1 MIESLSFARYH
12 FNLQCL
18 SDIVFRGFS
27 GSTLRGAF
35 GSVFRRLV
43 CITRAPT
50 CEGCVLRQQCAYG
63 YVFETAPP
71 SHSQRLRRYESV
83 PRPYVLSL
91 PDSTRLAF
99 HEGEPLQ
106 MTLTLIGRAIDYFPY
121 FVFTSQRLEETGLG
135 VGRHEGKGRFR
146 LTEVLAERADGNT
159 VRVFTPKE
167 GIDTLRLPVLRGADI
182 LERIAGWEPRRL
194 GVQFVTPARLRFEG
208 RLTDQIEFHHLVRA
222 LLHRLSSLLYFHCGA
237 EPDTDYA
244 GLIARAQEVRTVQRR
259 LRWVEQDRYSSRQ
272 KSLLQMGGFTGEMV
286 FEGHLEPFL
295 PLLAVGEYV
304 HIGKGTVMGLGKI
317 RLVREEEKR
326 CMTGS

>member
-1 MIESLSFARYH
+1 MIESLSFARYR

-18 SDIVFRGFS
+18 SDVEFRGFS

-50 CEGCVLRQQCAYG
+50 CSGCVLRQQCAYG

-71 SHSQRLRRYESV
+71 PHSQRLRRYESV
-83 PRPYVLSL
+83 PRPYVLDM
-91 PDSTRLAF
+91 PDNARLAF
-99 HEGEPLQ
+99 HEGEQLQ

-146 LTEVLAERADGNT
+146 LMEVLAERADGTT
-159 VRVFTPKE
+159 VRVFTPEE
-167 GIDTLRLPVLRGADI
+167 GIDTLHLPVLRGADM
-182 LERIAGWEPRRL
+182 LERIEQWTPQRL
-194 GVQFVTPARLRFEG
+194 GVQFVTPTRLRFEG
-208 RLTDQIEFHHLVRA
+208 KLTDRIEFHHLVRA
-222 LLHRLSSLLYFHCGA
+222 LLHRLSGLLYFHCGV
-237 EPDTDYA
+237 EPDMDYT
-244 GLIARAQEVRTVQRR
+244 GLIAQAQEVHTVERR
-259 LRWVEQDRYSSRQ
+259 IQWVEQKRYSSRQ
-272 KSLLQMGGFTGEMV
+272 KSLLQMGGFTGEMT
-286 FEGHLEPFL
+286 FEGNLKPFL

-317 RLVREEEKR
+317 RLVREEEKEDA
-326 CMTGS
+326 

>member
-71 SHSQRLRRYESV
+71 PHSQRLRRYESV

-91 PDSTRLAF
+91 PDSARLAF
-99 HEGEPLQ
+99 HQGEPLQ

-121 FVFTSQRLEETGLG
+121 FVFTSQQLEETGLG

-159 VRVFTPKE
+159 VRVFTPEE

-208 RLTDQIEFHHLVRA
+208 KLTDQIEFHHLVRA
-222 LLHRLSSLLYFHCGA
+222 LLHRLSSLLYFHCGV

-244 GLIARAQEVRTVQRR
+244 GLIARAQEVHTVQRR
-259 LRWVEQDRYSSRQ
+259 LRWVEQNRYSSRQ
-272 KSLLQMGGFTGEMV
+272 KSLLQMGGVTGEMV

-317 RLVREEEKR
+317 RLVREEEKKDA
-326 CMTGS
+326 